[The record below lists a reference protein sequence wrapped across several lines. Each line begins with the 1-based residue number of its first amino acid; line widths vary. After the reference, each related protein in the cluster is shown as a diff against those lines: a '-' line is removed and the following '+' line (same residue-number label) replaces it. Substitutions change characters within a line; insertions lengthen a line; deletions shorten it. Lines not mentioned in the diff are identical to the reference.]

1 MRKAA
6 MIAAAAVV
14 AAVLLAVLIP
24 RLVSLETLKPRIV
37 AVMEEKTG
45 RKITFSGISLA
56 IFPRI
61 GVRISDLAVSGDPG
75 HPPENLLSVPEAE
88 VRVAFLPLL
97 AGKVEFEKLLLRRPE
112 VMFRRYRD
120 GTHSATQI
128 ASRLEKGDGAGRPPG
143 EKVSIALKAI
153 SIEEAK
159 LAVVLEGEDGGE
171 SRWMIDPLTFRLS
184 GLGERRKVFEI
195 ETRIDGAV
203 RGEIEFSGQATRDG
217 PPSDGATLLLAGKG
231 TAFGQ
236 QVSMEG
242 GMSAPEGPAEMNLV
256 FTFPKIDVGKV
267 VGIFARPPEAL
278 SMVPLQGVA
287 ALAVKVSWRLQ
298 ALAVEANLRFA
309 SLSANGRATLFP
321 QTGKREWNASA
332 TIVSLAEFAKS
343 GGEGI
348 SKWAP
353 AGRMTVT
360 ANGKRASAEAKDAWG
375 AALSLGDAGFRISE
389 PKMIL
394 QGLNGRMQLSESTV
408 DFKQLSGLLN
418 GRRFTLSGP
427 VSLGTAPAGPLS
439 FYLAYLDLDELFP
452 PREAGGQE
460 KKAGRDSSAEK
471 DKGANAVSARGN
483 IRIDAGK
490 ARGLEFRDL
499 AGTGRY
505 ESGAIFV
512 DSLRVG
518 MYGGEATISGRIG
531 LAGESPDFRLKIAAK
546 DVAVEEILSRKT
558 SLKDFLTGKA
568 RLSADIGGGTKNFAE
583 FTRTAA
589 GSGSFRV
596 ADGKIR
602 GVDLLAAAAGI
613 SGLKEL
619 LPPARSVPVGRAAET
634 TFSDLSVDFR
644 VERGKI
650 RTDSLRILS
659 DKIGLAGSAILGFDR
674 TLDFRGAVVLSK
686 EMSARARGKAGS
698 FLDGPSGR
706 VEIPLVMTGA
716 VTSPSISIDAGA
728 LARGLGG
735 KAIRGLMQRK
745 QGSSG
750 PAGEEQEKK
759 PERMEPGKA
768 LEGLLEKLLPEKR

>member
-6 MIAAAAVV
+6 MIAAAAVL

-24 RLVSLETLKPRIV
+24 RLVSLETLKPRIT
-37 AVMEEKTG
+37 AVLEEKTG
-45 RKITFSGISLA
+45 RKVSFSKISLA

-75 HPPENLLSVPEAE
+75 HPRENLLSVPEAE

-112 VMFRRYRD
+112 VLFRRYRD

-128 ASRLEKGDGAGRPPG
+128 AGRLEKGEGTGPPSG
-143 EKVSIALKAI
+143 EKVSIALKAL

-171 SRWMIDPLTFRLS
+171 SRWRVDPLTFRLS

-256 FTFPKIDVGKV
+256 ITFPKIDVGKIA
-267 VGIFARPPEAL
+267 GIFARPPEAL

-298 ALAVEANLRFA
+298 AMAVEAQLRYA
-309 SLSANGRATLFP
+309 SLTANGRATLFP
-321 QTGKREWNASA
+321 QTGRREWNASA
-332 TIVSLAEFAKS
+332 AIASLAEFAKS
-343 GGEGI
+343 GGAGV
-348 SKWAP
+348 SKWTP
-353 AGRMTVT
+353 AGQVTVT
-360 ANGKRASAEAKDAWG
+360 ANGKRASAEAKDAWD
-375 AALSLGDAGFRISE
+375 AALSLGEAGFRIPD
-389 PKMIL
+389 PKITL
-394 QGLNGRMQLSESTV
+394 QGLNGRVQLSEKTV
-408 DFKQLSGLLN
+408 DFKQLSGSMN

-427 VSLGTAPAGPLS
+427 VSLGTAPTGPLS
-439 FYLAYLDLDELFP
+439 FHLAYLDLDELFP
-452 PREAGGQE
+452 PGEAAGQA
-460 KKAGRDSSAEK
+460 KKAGRDSAAEK
-471 DKGANAVSARGN
+471 DKEASAISARGN
-483 IRIDAGK
+483 VRIDAGK
-490 ARGLEFRDL
+490 ARGLEFREL

-518 MYGGEATISGRIG
+518 LYGGEATASGRIG
-531 LAGESPDFRLKIAAK
+531 LAGGSPDFRLKIAAK
-546 DVAVEEILSRKT
+546 DVAAEEILSRKT

-568 RLSADIGGGTKNFAE
+568 QLSAEIGGGAKDFAE

-602 GVDLLAAAAGI
+602 GVDLLAAAAGV

-619 LPPARSVPVGRAAET
+619 LSPARPVPAGRTAET
-634 TFSDLSVDFR
+634 TFSDLSADFR

-659 DKIGLAGSAILGFDR
+659 DKLGLSGSAVLGFDR

-716 VTSPSISIDAGA
+716 VTSPSVAIDAGA

-745 QGSSG
+745 PGSSG
-750 PAGEEQEKK
+750 PSGAEQEKK
-759 PERMEPGKA
+759 PDRKEPDKA
-768 LEGLLEKLLPEKR
+768 LEGLLEKLLPGKR

>member
-6 MIAAAAVV
+6 LIAAAAVV
-14 AAVLLAVLIP
+14 AAILLAVLVP
-24 RLVSLETLKPRIV
+24 RLVSLESLKPRMA
-37 AVMEEKTG
+37 AVLEAKTG
-45 RKITFSGISLA
+45 RKVTFSKISLA

-75 HPPENLLSVPEAE
+75 HPRENLLSVPEAE

-97 AGKVEFEKLLLRRPE
+97 SGKVEFEKLLLRRPE
-112 VMFRRYRD
+112 VLFRRYGD

-128 ASRLEKGDGAGRPPG
+128 ADRLEKGEGHGPPSE
-143 EKVSIALKAI
+143 EKVSIALKAL
-153 SIEEAK
+153 SIEDAK

-184 GLGERRKVFEI
+184 GLGERRKDFEV

-203 RGEIEFSGQATRDG
+203 RGEVEFSGQATRDG
-217 PPSDGATLLLAGKG
+217 PPSDAATLLLSGKG

-242 GMSAPEGPAEMNLV
+242 GMSAPKGPAEMNLV
-256 FTFPKIDVGKV
+256 LTFPKIDVGKV
-267 VGIFARPPEAL
+267 AGIFAHPPEAL
-278 SMVPLQGVA
+278 SKVPLQGVA
-287 ALAVKVSWRLQ
+287 ALAVKVTWRLQ
-298 ALAVEANLRFA
+298 ALAVEANLQLA

-332 TIVSLAEFAKS
+332 TIASLAEFAKS
-343 GGEGI
+343 GGDGI

-353 AGRMTVT
+353 AGRITVT
-360 ANGKRASAEAKDAWG
+360 ATGKRASAEAKDAWD
-375 AALSLGDAGFRISE
+375 AALSLGEAGFRIPE
-389 PKMIL
+389 PRMTM
-394 QGLNGRMQLSESTV
+394 QGLNGRVQLSESTV
-408 DFKQLSGLLN
+408 DFKQLSGSLN

-427 VSLGTAPAGPLS
+427 VSLGTAPTGPLS

-452 PREAGGQE
+452 PREAGGQA
-460 KKAGRDSSAEK
+460 KKSDRDSAAEK
-471 DKGANAVSARGN
+471 DKDAKKISVRGN
-483 IRIDAGK
+483 FRIDAGK

-512 DSLRVG
+512 DSLRIG
-518 MYGGEATISGRIG
+518 LYGGEATASGRVG

-546 DVAVEEILSRKT
+546 DVAAEEILSRKT

-568 RLSADIGGGTKNFAE
+568 QLSADIGGGAKDFAE

-596 ADGKIR
+596 ADGKLR

-619 LPPARSVPVGRAAET
+619 LPPARSVPAGRTAET
-634 TFSDLSVDFR
+634 TFSDLSADFR
-644 VERGKI
+644 VDRGKI
-650 RTDSLRILS
+650 RTDSLRIIS
-659 DKIGLAGSAILGFDR
+659 DKIGLAGSAVLGFDR
-674 TLDFRGAVVLSK
+674 MLDFRGAIVLSK

-698 FLDGPSGR
+698 YLDGPSGR

-716 VTSPSISIDAGA
+716 VTSPSVSIDAGA

-735 KAIRGLMQRK
+735 KAIRELMRRK
-745 QGSSG
+745 PESSG
-750 PAGEEQEKK
+750 PSAAEQEKK
-759 PERMEPGKA
+759 PDRKEPGKA
-768 LEGLLEKLLPEKR
+768 LEGLLEKLLPGKK